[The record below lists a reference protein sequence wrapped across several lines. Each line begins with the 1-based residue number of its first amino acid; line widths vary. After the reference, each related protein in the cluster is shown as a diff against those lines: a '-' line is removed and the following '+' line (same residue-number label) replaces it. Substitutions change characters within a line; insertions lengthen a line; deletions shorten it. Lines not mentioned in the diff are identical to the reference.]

1 MKELRRQY
9 PGANLAPIDY
19 DPGVSAV
26 NQLNRIRLM
35 MTTAKKRMN
44 KVSDSVEKSETESKL
59 ETAQAY

>member
-1 MKELRRQY
+1 ML
-9 PGANLAPIDY
+9 PLAPIDY